1 MTYIFDY
8 QYFGNV
14 NYYFELINS
23 NYYEF
28 NEYDNY
34 QKMSFR
40 NRCRI
45 LGANGPIDLSIP
57 VVGGRE
63 LKSQMKDVKI
73 CYKEDWRGRHFK
85 TLVSCYNRS
94 PWFEYYRPLFED
106 LYELKSEYLVD
117 WDMEC
122 HNLTLNLL
130 KINNLKNYN
139 ISAIQGEIQ
148 SSGQEN
154 RIDLRNKYLS
164 RMPNPFNIS
173 IKPYPQ
179 VFSDRYGFVPDL
191 SILDLIFC
199 EGSNAFEV
207 LRSSDRPA

>member
-14 NYYFELINS
+14 NYYFELINTS
-23 NYYEF
+23 HYEF
-28 NEYDNY
+28 YEYNDY

-63 LKSQMKDVKI
+63 LKSPMNKVKI
-73 CYKEDWRGRHFK
+73 CYREDWRGRHFK

-94 PWFEYYRPLFED
+94 PWFENYRTLFEEMYSNK
-106 LYELKSEYLVD
+106 LEYLLE
-117 WDMEC
+117 WDKTC
-122 HNLTLNLL
+122 HDLVLRLL
-130 KINNLKNYN
+130 KLKDNKNYN
-139 ISAIQGEIQ
+139 VLGDSEEPN
-148 SSGQEN
+148 SLDLEN
-154 RIDLRNKYLS
+154 RVDLRNKFLP
-164 RMPNPFNIS
+164 RQPNPFNIS

-179 VFSDRYGFVPDL
+179 VFSDRYGYVPDL

-199 EGSNAFEV
+199 EGPNAIEV
-207 LRSSDRPA
+207 LRSSDRPT

>member
-8 QYFGNV
+8 QYFGNI
-14 NYYFELINS
+14 NYYFQLINVK
-23 NYYEF
+23 NYEF
-28 NEYDNY
+28 DEYDDY

-63 LKSQMKDVKI
+63 LKSPMNEVKI

-94 PWFEYYRPLFED
+94 PWFENFRIWFEQ
-106 LYELKSEYLVD
+106 LYSNKFEYLVE
-117 WDMEC
+117 WDKKC
-122 HNLTLNLL
+122 HELVLRLIQLND
-130 KINNLKNYN
+130 KKNNNV
-139 ISAIQGEIQ
+139 
-148 SSGQEN
+148 SGVRKESNFLEKEN
-154 RIDLRNKYLS
+154 RVDLRNKFLP
-164 RMPNPFNIS
+164 RHPNPFLTS

-179 VFSDRYGFVPDL
+179 VFSDRYGYVPDL
-191 SILDLIFC
+191 SILDLVFC
-199 EGSNAFEV
+199 EGPNALEV
-207 LRSSDRPA
+207 LRGSDRPA